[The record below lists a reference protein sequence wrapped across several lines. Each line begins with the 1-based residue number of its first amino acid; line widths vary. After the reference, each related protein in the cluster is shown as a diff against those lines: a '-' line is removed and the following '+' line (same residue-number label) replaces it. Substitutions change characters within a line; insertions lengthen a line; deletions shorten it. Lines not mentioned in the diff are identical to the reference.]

1 MRSVA
6 GCRDPVHQADFSCE
20 VLPQSHKFGGRKG
33 PITKNNNNN
42 NNKLSSCCIACAI
55 IVQRIAVQEGKK
67 KRKKKE
73 EISLRSVRM
82 NSNVLYYDDICFYHA
97 AVILIRMCDFMCE
110 REKE

>member
-42 NNKLSSCCIACAI
+42 NNKLS
-55 IVQRIAVQEGKK
+55 K
-67 KRKKKE
+67 